1 MPRTEEALEFDAVR
15 LALVLAAMDCCRFE
29 PEVLLEPVSKVVK
42 LFIAVDV
49 LVWFSAVSAL
59 APCWCLPFL
68 ACMEMAMAWALFKSP
83 FCKAVPICEKGEFG
97 LLTLDAPAC
106 ALESAVESFVIA
118 L

>member
-49 LVWFSAVSAL
+49 LVWFSVVRQS
-59 APCWCLPFL
+59 
-68 ACMEMAMAWALFKSP
+68 
-83 FCKAVPICEKGEFG
+83 
-97 LLTLDAPAC
+97 DPARC
-106 ALESAVESFVIA
+106 RWQG
-118 L
+118 